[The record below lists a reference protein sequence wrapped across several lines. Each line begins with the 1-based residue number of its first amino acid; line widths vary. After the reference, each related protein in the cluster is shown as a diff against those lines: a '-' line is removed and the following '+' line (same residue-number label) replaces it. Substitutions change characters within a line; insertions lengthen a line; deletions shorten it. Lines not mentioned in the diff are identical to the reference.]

1 MGSSD
6 IPPPTAPGWLI
17 PASSALLSAG
27 VVFWL
32 ICYVLMTKRSL
43 STRDTPIPL
52 LALGIN
58 LSWEIVYAFYVTEE
72 WLEFAGFVMW
82 LALDMPV
89 LYTTLRY
96 GRRSNAASPLVARHV
111 PLLLGLVFVF
121 GLIWKG
127 LEARDT
133 TELAWWSAGVAQ
145 MIMSVGALGMLLQ
158 RGHSGG
164 QSYAIWFTRFL
175 GTQLGLPGTC
185 VLLWWFWPEAH
196 GFVFHPISVIIVG
209 TSLLCDLAY
218 PFLLAHVRATERVL
232 PDGTIVAG
240 DSDIKHRKSQ

>member
-111 PLLLGLVFVF
+111 PLLLGLVFAF
-121 GLIWKG
+121 GLVTNSLFASWWLKEPHRGSGLKSGKIWKG

-164 QSYAIWFTRFL
+164 QSYAIW
-175 GTQLGLPGTC
+175 
-185 VLLWWFWPEAH
+185 
-196 GFVFHPISVIIVG
+196 
-209 TSLLCDLAY
+209 
-218 PFLLAHVRATERVL
+218 
-232 PDGTIVAG
+232 
-240 DSDIKHRKSQ
+240 